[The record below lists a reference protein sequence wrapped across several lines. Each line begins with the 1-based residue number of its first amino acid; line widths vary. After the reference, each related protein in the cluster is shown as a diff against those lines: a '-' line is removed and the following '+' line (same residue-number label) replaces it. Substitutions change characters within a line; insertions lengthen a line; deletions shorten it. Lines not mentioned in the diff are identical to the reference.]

1 MSIQNYSDSTGR
13 LNKMAGEIIG
23 HAMHTEVLSSTGKQI
38 EMPKNKSDTIV
49 VRSWVPFGGTVA
61 APNTWAVT
69 AESHIT
75 QEGVT
80 PAADTIVP
88 RDVSF
93 TLNQYMALYSL
104 TDRDYDLYEDDV
116 AEAMK
121 EQTGERMGLVRELA
135 IFGKLKASTN
145 KYYAGGSSATSRATV
160 SGIINERLVSNI
172 IRTLKANHGNL
183 ITKILSPGSSFGTVS
198 VEAAYVFYVH
208 TDAEYDVRRLP
219 GFREVAAYGS
229 RQPISDYELGTWQ
242 NARFIISPELASYQ
256 NSGAAVGVLGLKSS
270 NATNIDVY
278 PLIALAKEAF
288 AQVMLRGQNAIEPI
302 FLPPGKSDK
311 SDPGGQRGYIGAK
324 FWHDCEILNPGWIVV
339 GEVGVTDLSL

>member
-1 MSIQNYSDSTGR
+1 MAIQKYGDYAGR

-23 HAMHTEVLSSTGKQI
+23 HAMHTEVLSAVGKQI

-49 VRSWVPFGGTVA
+49 VRSWVPFGGTVS
-61 APNTWAVT
+61 APNTWAIT
-69 AESHIT
+69 AEQHIT
-75 QEGVT
+75 TEGVT
-80 PAADTIVP
+80 PAADVIVP

-121 EQTGERMGLVRELA
+121 EQTGERMGLVREMA

-145 KYYAGGSSATSRATV
+145 KYYSGGTTRLTV
-160 SGIINERLVSNI
+160 SASITEKLVSNI
-172 IRTLKANHGNL
+172 IRTLKANHGGL
-183 ITKILSPGSSFGTVS
+183 ITKILSPSNAYGTTS

-242 NARFIISPELASYQ
+242 NARFIISPELSSYT
-256 NSGAAVGVLGLKSS
+256 NSGAAVGSTGLKSTTG
-270 NATNIDVY
+270 ATVDVY
-278 PLIALAKEAF
+278 PMIALAKEAF

-324 FWHDCEILNPGWIVV
+324 FWHDCEILNPGWVV
-339 GEVGVTDLSL
+339 VAEVGVTDLS

>member
-1 MSIQNYSDSTGR
+1 MSIQNYGDSAGR

-23 HAMHTEVLSSTGKQI
+23 HAMHTEVLSATGKQI

-49 VRSWVPFGGTVA
+49 VRSWVPYGGTVA
-61 APNTWAVT
+61 APNQFVTT

-145 KYYAGGSSATSRATV
+145 KYYAGGTSRITV
-160 SGIINERLVSNI
+160 SSFVTEKLVSSI
-172 IRTLKANHGNL
+172 IRTLKGNHGGL
-183 ITKILSPGSSFGTVS
+183 ITKILSPSTAYGTTS

-208 TDAEYDVRRLP
+208 TDAEYDIRRLP
-219 GFREVAAYGS
+219 GFREVASYGS

-242 NARFIISPELASYQ
+242 NARFIISPELASY
-256 NSGAAVGVLGLKSS
+256 SGAGVAIGTTGLKS
-270 NATNIDVY
+270 TNVNNQIDVY
-278 PLIALAKEAF
+278 PMIALAKEAF

-324 FWHDCEILNPGWIVV
+324 FWHDCEILNSGWVV
-339 GEVGVTDLSL
+339 VAEVGVTDLAL